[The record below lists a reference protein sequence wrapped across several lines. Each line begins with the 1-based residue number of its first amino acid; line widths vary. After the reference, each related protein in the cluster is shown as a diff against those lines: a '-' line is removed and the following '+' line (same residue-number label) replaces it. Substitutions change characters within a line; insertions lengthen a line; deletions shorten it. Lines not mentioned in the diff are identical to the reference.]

1 MLEILYRSCQV
12 PIWID
17 CRVLVGAPPPVG
29 PFHRF
34 ILAYGRFALVWQV
47 GLLDSTAEAEDDRV
61 NWPRSHEDAV
71 PSCRALPL
79 EWWPR

>member
-1 MLEILYRSCQV
+1 MDRLSC
-12 PIWID
+12 
-17 CRVLVGAPPPVG
+17 VGGGAAAG